1 MKKGILIGFALSVI
15 YLFPSLLSN
24 RLYFIGDFA
33 TIFYPYKI
41 FAKECVVK
49 GIFPLWNPYIHN
61 GTSFLGNL
69 QSQVLYPFSVIFY
82 IFSFSFGS
90 KLFLLVHLFLLFTGF
105 FLLSRNLFQ
114 ALVFT
119 FSGFLLSRMQFLSVF
134 SSLSLIPYLFLTYRS
149 RIFPIFIM
157 IFILAGYPHI
167 ILVSSVLFLF
177 FHFNRKT
184 LSGFL
189 KGTVLALVL
198 IFPFIHTYLNSAMFK
213 SPEIFVRFYFKIEN
227 IINLFIPYSKI
238 EETTWVKEIYV
249 SIIPIFLFI
258 KGFRNSKLPEKILFF
273 TGLGVLLFN
282 LPFLPLRYSSHL
294 FFISLF
300 VISIVS
306 GREWLKLK
314 LSFKILFFF
323 LSLFLLF
330 LEGNRLFPL
339 IDKKTFFKKP
349 EIVDYIDRK
358 HLGLLSPA
366 VRHYGMTTFFS
377 ESLQKRFFQKKE
389 SLYPNFNILWHIK
402 LINGDDALRPYKEQK
417 FITEIGNL
425 DFDKAVDRIKKRGIK
440 FLITYFK
447 VKNKNLISSTKKIL
461 PHIYYFKWNGIK
473 HSSKMSF
480 IKKHRKIFIIG
491 LWISILTII
500 VLFKKII
507 IV

>member
-157 IFILAGYPHI
+157 IFILTGYPHI

-177 FHFNRKT
+177 FHFKRKT

-314 LSFKILFFF
+314 LFFKILCFF
-323 LSLFLLF
+323 LTLFLLF

-366 VRHYGMTTFFS
+366 TRYLTGVIIFPKH
-377 ESLQKRFFQKKE
+377 LKRRFIEKKKYL
-389 SLYPNFNILWHIK
+389 SPNMNMLWHIK
-402 LINGDDALRPYKEQK
+402 YFDGDDILRPYREQK
-417 FITEIGNL
+417 IINKFREESIDKIIITL
-425 DFDKAVDRIKKRGIK
+425 KREGIK

-447 VKNKNLISSTKKIL
+447 IKNENLIYSGKRTL
-461 PHIYYFKWNGIK
+461 PYLYYFKWNGIK